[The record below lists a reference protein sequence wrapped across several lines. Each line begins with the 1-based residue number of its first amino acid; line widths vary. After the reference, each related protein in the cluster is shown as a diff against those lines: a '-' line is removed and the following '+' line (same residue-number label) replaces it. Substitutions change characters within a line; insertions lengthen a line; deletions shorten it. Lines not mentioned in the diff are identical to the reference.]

1 MEKTMFKIPMQF
13 FAEDGKNPD
22 DDKNGSNGGNEGTQ
36 NNSDDTNNSKNNEGD
51 NNSSGSGEGEKK
63 EKMFSQ
69 EQVNRMMA
77 KEKNQGRNA
86 VYNELG
92 INPKDTKQIEALKAY
107 LESQKTDAQKEA
119 EKQIAAD
126 NAVKEAEER
135 AKIAEAKAEAMMLGI
150 KSQFVED
157 AVTLALSKSDDR
169 DIKSVLSEF
178 KTKYPVWFN
187 KDDENKPKGTGS
199 SLKGSQ
205 GNKGNNDGTKP
216 QGIGARLAAQR
227 KGTKTKTSYW

>member
-1 MEKTMFKIPMQF
+1 MEKEIFKIPMQY
-13 FAEDGKNPD
+13 FAEDD
-22 DDKNGSNGGNEGTQ
+22 DNKANGDDGANGD
-36 NNSDDTNNSKNNEGD
+36 S
-51 NNSSGSGEGEKK
+51 NNSSNDGNNNGDNKSTTGSNDGEKK
-63 EKMFSQ
+63 EKTFSQ

-126 NAVKEAEER
+126 AAIKEAEER
-135 AKIAEAKAEAMMLGI
+135 VKLAEAKAEAMMLGI
-150 KSQFVED
+150 KPQFVED

-169 DIKSVLSEF
+169 DIKSILSEF
-178 KTKYPVWFN
+178 KTKYPVWFE
-187 KDDENKPKGTGS
+187 DEEGAKSKGTGS
-199 SLKGSQ
+199 SLKGTQ
-205 GNKGNNDGTKP
+205 ANKSNDDKNKP

-227 KGTKTKTSYW
+227 KGNKSKTSYWSR

>member
-1 MEKTMFKIPMQF
+1 MEKEIFKIPMQY
-13 FAEDGKNPD
+13 FAEDD
-22 DDKNGSNGGNEGTQ
+22 DNRANGDDGANGD
-36 NNSDDTNNSKNNEGD
+36 S
-51 NNSSGSGEGEKK
+51 NNSSNDGNNSNGDNKSTTGSKDGEKK
-63 EKMFSQ
+63 EKTFSQ

-126 NAVKEAEER
+126 AAIKEAEER
-135 AKIAEAKAEAMMLGI
+135 VKLAEAKAEAMMLGI

-169 DIKSVLSEF
+169 DIKSILSEF
-178 KTKYPVWFN
+178 KTKYPVWFE
-187 KDDENKPKGTGS
+187 DEEGTKPKGTGS
-199 SLKGSQ
+199 SLKGTQ
-205 GNKGNNDGTKP
+205 ANKSNDNNGKP

-227 KGTKTKTSYW
+227 KGNKSKTSYWSR

>member
-1 MEKTMFKIPMQF
+1 MEKEMFKIPMQF
-13 FAEDGKNPD
+13 FAEDDNKTD
-22 DDKNGSNGGNEGTQ
+22 DDGA
-36 NNSDDTNNSKNNEGD
+36 NNDS
-51 NNSSGSGEGEKK
+51 NNSSNDGNNDGDNKNATGSNDGEKK
-63 EKMFSQ
+63 EKTFTQ

-92 INPKDTKQIEALKAY
+92 INPKNTKQIESLKAY
-107 LESQKTDAQKEA
+107 LESQKTDVQKEA

-126 NAVKEAEER
+126 AAIKEAEER
-135 AKIAEAKAEAMMLGI
+135 VKLAEAKAEAMMLGI

-169 DIKSVLSEF
+169 DIKSILSEF
-178 KTKYPVWFN
+178 KTKYPVWFE
-187 KDDENKPKGTGS
+187 DEDGNKPKGTGS
-199 SLKGSQ
+199 SLKGTQ
-205 GNKGNNDGTKP
+205 GKKGNDENNKS

-227 KGTKTKTSYW
+227 KGAKPKTSFWSK

>member
-1 MEKTMFKIPMQF
+1 MENEMFKIPMQY
-13 FAEDGKNPD
+13 FAEDDNKTDGD
-22 DDKNGSNGGNEGTQ
+22 DGANDNSNNSSNDG
-36 NNSDDTNNSKNNEGD
+36 NNSDNKNVT
-51 NNSSGSGEGEKK
+51 GSNDGEKK
-63 EKMFSQ
+63 EKTFSQ

-92 INPKDTKQIEALKAY
+92 INPKDAKQIEAVKAY

-126 NAVKEAEER
+126 VAIKEAEER
-135 AKIAEAKAEAMMLGI
+135 AKLAEAKAEAMMLGI
-150 KSQFVED
+150 KPQFVED

-169 DIKSVLSEF
+169 DIKSILSEF
-178 KTKYPVWFN
+178 KTKYPVWFE
-187 KDDENKPKGTGS
+187 DEEGAKSKGTGS
-199 SLKGSQ
+199 SLKGTQ
-205 GNKGNNDGTKP
+205 ANKSNDENNKP

-227 KGTKTKTSYW
+227 KGAKSKTSYWSK

>member
-1 MEKTMFKIPMQF
+1 MENLMFKIPMQF
-13 FAEDGKNPD
+13 FADGGND
-22 DDKNGSNGGNEGTQ
+22 DDKNDDNEGTKGDTGSSND
-36 NNSDDTNNSKNNEGD
+36 NNTDGGNKNSTGSTEGD
-51 NNSSGSGEGEKK
+51 KK
-63 EKMFSQ
+63 EKTFTQ

-92 INPKDTKQIEALKAY
+92 INPKDAKQIESLKAY
-107 LESQKTDAQKEA
+107 LESQKTDVQKEA

-126 NAVKEAEER
+126 AAIKEAEER
-135 AKIAEAKAEAMMLGI
+135 VKLAEAKAEAMMLGI

-169 DIKSVLSEF
+169 DIKSILSEF
-178 KTKYPVWFN
+178 KTKYPVWFE
-187 KDDENKPKGTGS
+187 DEDGNKPKGTGS
-199 SLKGSQ
+199 SLKGTQ
-205 GNKGNNDGTKP
+205 ANKSNDDKGKP

-227 KGTKTKTSYW
+227 KGNKSKTSYWSR

>member
-1 MEKTMFKIPMQF
+1 MENLMFKIPMQF
-13 FAEDGKNPD
+13 FADGGND
-22 DDKNGSNGGNEGTQ
+22 DDKNDGNEGTKGDTGSSND
-36 NNSDDTNNSKNNEGD
+36 NNTDGGNKNSTGSTEGD
-51 NNSSGSGEGEKK
+51 KK
-63 EKMFSQ
+63 EKTFTQ

-92 INPKDTKQIEALKAY
+92 INPKDAKQIESLKAY
-107 LESQKTDAQKEA
+107 LESQKTDVQKEA

-126 NAVKEAEER
+126 AAIKEAEER
-135 AKIAEAKAEAMMLGI
+135 VKLAEAKAEAMMLGI

-169 DIKSVLSEF
+169 DIKSILSEF
-178 KTKYPVWFN
+178 KTKYPVWFEDE
-187 KDDENKPKGTGS
+187 DDTKPKGTGS
-199 SLKGSQ
+199 SLKGTQ
-205 GNKGNNDGTKP
+205 ANKSNDDKDKP

-227 KGTKTKTSYW
+227 KGNKSKTSYWSR

>member
-1 MEKTMFKIPMQF
+1 MEKEMFKIPMQY
-13 FAEDGKNPD
+13 FAEDDKD
-22 DDKNGSNGGNEGTQ
+22 DDKADGDGGTNNGSNDSSNDGN
-36 NNSDDTNNSKNNEGD
+36 NNDGNKNSA
-51 NNSSGSGEGEKK
+51 GSKEGEKK
-63 EKMFSQ
+63 EKTFSQ

-92 INPKDTKQIEALKAY
+92 INPKDAKQIESVKAY

-126 NAVKEAEER
+126 TAVKEAEER
-135 AKIAEAKAEAMMLGI
+135 AKLAEAKAEAMMLGI
-150 KSQFVED
+150 KPQFVED

-187 KDDENKPKGTGS
+187 EEEDAKPKGTGS
-199 SLKGSQ
+199 SLKGTQ
-205 GNKGNNDGTKP
+205 AGKGNDDKNKP

-227 KGTKTKTSYW
+227 KGTKSKTSYWSK

>member
-1 MEKTMFKIPMQF
+1 MEKEIFKISMQF
-13 FAEDGKNPD
+13 FAEDDNKTNGD
-22 DDKNGSNGGNEGTQ
+22 DGAND
-36 NNSDDTNNSKNNEGD
+36 NS
-51 NNSSGSGEGEKK
+51 NNSSNDSNTDGGNKNSTGSTEGDKK
-63 EKMFSQ
+63 EKTFTQ

-126 NAVKEAEER
+126 AAIKEAEER
-135 AKIAEAKAEAMMLGI
+135 VKLAEAKAEAMMLGI

-169 DIKSVLSEF
+169 DVKSILSEF
-178 KTKYPVWFN
+178 KTKYSVWFE
-187 KDDENKPKGTGS
+187 DEEGTKPKGTGS
-199 SLKGSQ
+199 SLKGTQ
-205 GNKGNNDGTKP
+205 ANKSDDDKGKS

-227 KGTKTKTSYW
+227 KGNKSKTSYWSR